1 MTMDSLA
8 TPLALLLLPLPMLA
22 ALLLPPFRD
31 RGVGAALRVPDAIAA
46 RFAFATDMGAAAR
59 THTWLAWTVWA
70 ALVIALAGP
79 RMLVPSPALPVSG
92 RDIVLV
98 LDLSG
103 SMDRK
108 DFSIDG
114 QPARRLDAVKKVAI
128 DFVRGRSGDRIGLV
142 IFAERAFFAAAPTFD
157 VESVARTID
166 EATIGIA
173 GRSTAIGEGLGLA
186 LKRLG
191 ASPSP
196 SRVVILLSDGAN
208 NAGTVGPSDV
218 AVLARELGIRVHTI
232 ALGENDLESTTD
244 DPDAVDAATLRRV
257 AELSGGT
264 AFRVRTTADL
274 EQVGHAID
282 AMETSRGAAPP
293 ARVYRSLW
301 IWPAMIALAASL
313 AILALDW
320 GLLPAGRLPFR
331 RHLPD
336 LGLGR
341 RRASTESVPGGRP

>member
-1 MTMDSLA
+1 MDLFA
-8 TPLALLLLPLPMLA
+8 TPLALLLLPLP
-22 ALLLPPFRD
+22 LLVMASMPPRRD
-31 RGVGAALRVPDAIAA
+31 GDAGAALVVPEAIAA
-46 RFAFATDMGAAAR
+46 RLEAGGGAVGAGRSRFA
-59 THTWLAWTVWA
+59 LASILWV
-70 ALVIALAGP
+70 ALILALAGP
-79 RMLVPSPALPVSG
+79 RQLVPTPALPVSG

-108 DFSIDG
+108 DFDIDG

-128 DFVRGRSGDRIGLV
+128 EFVRKRAGDRVGLV
-142 IFAERAFFAAAPTFD
+142 IFAERAFFAAAPSFD
-157 VESVARTID
+157 IESIARSID

-173 GRSTAIGEGLGLA
+173 GRSTAIGDGLGLA
-186 LKRLG
+186 LKRLE
-191 ASPSP
+191 ASTSP

-232 ALGENDLESTTD
+232 ALGEHDLDTTTD

-274 EQVGHAID
+274 EAVGRSID
-282 AMETSRGAAPP
+282 AMEASRTAAPAAEVWRDWWIYPAAVAFVAALAIVALEQGLVPIGVARRRWRGPARGAAS
-293 ARVYRSLW
+293 R
-301 IWPAMIALAASL
+301 
-313 AILALDW
+313 
-320 GLLPAGRLPFR
+320 
-331 RHLPD
+331 
-336 LGLGR
+336 
-341 RRASTESVPGGRP
+341 EGGRA